1 MSRVTRR
8 GGIFRNYMGGKYWMI
23 ARLQFLQVN
32 QRLDW
37 GKSHFFWPF
46 LNQKPKLQSG
56 AYRKYKVINK
66 AYEDLKRNTPV
77 SGQIFLFLLF
87 LSFLSTFL
95 STLLFFLEKYEVNNV
110 NISSALVEK
119 CSNNYHHRRI
129 TKNKNKSVTTH
140 LFPTFLATFLAFLSL
155 LAPFISINSL

>member
-1 MSRVTRR
+1 M
-8 GGIFRNYMGGKYWMI
+8 
-23 ARLQFLQVN
+23 
-32 QRLDW
+32 
-37 GKSHFFWPF
+37 
-46 LNQKPKLQSG
+46 
-56 AYRKYKVINK
+56 
-66 AYEDLKRNTPV
+66 YEDLKRNTPV

-119 CSNNYHHRRI
+119 CSNNYQHRRI

-140 LFPTFLATFLAFLSL
+140 LFSTFLATFLAFLSL
-155 LAPFISINSL
+155 LAPFISINSLYTLNKQNCYHKCLSFLHLDVLFFAKIISWGLFLFTTITISLS

>member
-1 MSRVTRR
+1 
-8 GGIFRNYMGGKYWMI
+8 MGGKYWMI
-23 ARLQFLQVN
+23 EELQLLKVN

-46 LNQKPKLQSG
+46 LDQKPKLQSG
-56 AYRKYKVINK
+56 AYRKYKIINK

-95 STLLFFLEKYEVNNV
+95 STLLLFLEKYEVKNV
-110 NISSALVEK
+110 NISAAFVEK
-119 CSNNYHHRRI
+119 CSNNYQHRRI
-129 TKNKNKSVTTH
+129 TKTKNKSVTTH

>member
-1 MSRVTRR
+1 M
-8 GGIFRNYMGGKYWMI
+8 
-23 ARLQFLQVN
+23 
-32 QRLDW
+32 
-37 GKSHFFWPF
+37 
-46 LNQKPKLQSG
+46 
-56 AYRKYKVINK
+56 
-66 AYEDLKRNTPV
+66 YEDLKRNTPV

-119 CSNNYHHRRI
+119 CSNNYQHRRI
-129 TKNKNKSVTTH
+129 KKSNKSGTTH
-140 LFPTFLATFLAFLSL
+140 LFPTFFPTFLAFLSL

>member
-1 MSRVTRR
+1 
-8 GGIFRNYMGGKYWMI
+8 MGGKYWMI
-23 ARLQFLQVN
+23 EELQLLKVN

-46 LNQKPKLQSG
+46 LDQKPKLQSG
-56 AYRKYKVINK
+56 AYRKYKIINK
-66 AYEDLKRNTPV
+66 AYEDLKRSTPV

-95 STLLFFLEKYEVNNV
+95 STLLLFLEKYEVNNV
-110 NISSALVEK
+110 NISAAFVEK
-119 CSNNYHHRRI
+119 CSNNYQHRRI
-129 TKNKNKSVTTH
+129 TKNKNKSMTTH

-155 LAPFISINSL
+155 LAPFISINCL